1 VTSDPHVPFPSPT
14 PTEPSLG
21 IAEGPI
27 ALTIAGFDPSAG
39 AGILADIKT
48 FAAHGIYG
56 MACITALTV
65 QSTLGVQGM
74 EPVAAHVLGETL
86 LCLVGDVRLAAIKVG
101 MLATGEIAGA
111 VAGFLRSQPGVP
123 VVLDPI
129 LRSSSGAELL
139 DASGQAV
146 LRKELLAR
154 ADWITPNL
162 EELAALTGRA
172 ISETHEETEASAQAL
187 LEMAARLGNP
197 GLRVV
202 VTGGHAARP
211 DDLLITLA
219 ADSQWFPGQ
228 RIVTRSTHGTG
239 CTFSSALAARLAL
252 GDTDISMIVE
262 AAKIYVT
269 GAMRAAPPIGQGKGP
284 LDHFWNRR

>member
-1 VTSDPHVPFPSPT
+1 MTSDPHVPSPLPT

-21 IAEGPI
+21 ISEGPI
-27 ALTIAGFDPSAG
+27 ALTIAGFDPSGG

-48 FAAHGIYG
+48 FAAHGVYG

-74 EPVAAHVLGETL
+74 EPVAAHVLDETL
-86 LCLVGDVRLAAIKVG
+86 LCLAGDVRFAAIKVG

-111 VAGFLRSQPGVP
+111 VARFLRRQPRVP

-139 DASGQAV
+139 EAGGQAV
-146 LRKELLAR
+146 LREELLAR

-172 ISETHEETEASAQAL
+172 LSETRRETEASAQAL

-202 VTGGHAARP
+202 VTGGHATRP
-211 DDLLITLA
+211 DDLLRTLA
-219 ADSQWFPGQ
+219 AGSQWFSGQ

-252 GDTDISMIVE
+252 GDADISMIVE
-262 AAKIYVT
+262 VSKRYVT
-269 GAMRAAPPIGQGKGP
+269 GAMRSARPIGQGRGP
-284 LDHFWNRR
+284 MDHFWNRR